1 LTVII
6 LECGIC
12 NKKFERSRG
21 EYNRSK
27 KLGRSSFCSRKC
39 SGINNTK
46 NFDEYYQNGGKRF
59 TEHLNPA
66 NRRDGYSSFKWF
78 MRVIKRRNKEKGKDF
93 DVDLKYLKELWEHQK
108 GICPFTDWQL
118 ELPIDSTNWNMDGD
132 KLKRASL
139 DRIDNSK
146 GYVKGNVR
154 FVAIMANYCR
164 HIFSDNEVRLF
175 CEAVTS
181 TKKVD
186 TWSQVG

>member
-1 LTVII
+1 MELTVII

-27 KLGRSSFCSRKC
+27 KFGRPSFCSRKC
-39 SGINNTK
+39 SGTNNTK

-66 NRRDGYSSFKWF
+66 NRRDDYSPFKWF
-78 MRVIKRRNKEKGKDF
+78 MRVIKRRKKEKGREF
-93 DVDLKYLKELWEHQK
+93 DVDLEYLSNLWEAQS
-108 GICPFTDWQL
+108 GICPLTGCKL
-118 ELPIDSTNWNMDGD
+118 ELPFHSSDWKRDSN
-132 KLKRASL
+132 KQKRASL

-164 HIFSDNEVRLF
+164 HIFSDNEVKLF
-175 CEAVTS
+175 CEAVT
-181 TKKVD
+181 KNM
-186 TWSQVG
+186 